1 MDGLLARPR
10 TQVHAVGGDVQPSE
24 EAADGRRRREC
35 PRPWLLLVGSN
46 ALIPFNYMQVSV
58 GEDHE
63 FKKVREYDFVADQ
76 TIQQSTA
83 NPLLKV
89 PTPDLPLTYP

>member
-1 MDGLLARPR
+1 
-10 TQVHAVGGDVQPSE
+10 
-24 EAADGRRRREC
+24 
-35 PRPWLLLVGSN
+35 
-46 ALIPFNYMQVSV
+46 MQVSV